1 MGCTPSQHSPPP
13 GSNYNH
19 ASDPSIC
26 DSCKSSGQAADHRE
40 GNAVRPSVTANSE
53 QESLCRR
60 LKGNIFLTETSKGH
74 GHDQVQRLFIYLSV
88 CLFRRFSAAGA
99 VHTTD
104 NTSCYVYEC
113 PTCSDI
119 GGMPLSMSCQINFAL
134 KM

>member
-1 MGCTPSQHSPPP
+1 M
-13 GSNYNH
+13 
-19 ASDPSIC
+19 
-26 DSCKSSGQAADHRE
+26 
-40 GNAVRPSVTANSE
+40 RPSVTANSE

-88 CLFRRFSAAGA
+88 SVCLFRRFSAAGA

-113 PTCSDI
+113 TCSDI
-119 GGMPLSMSCQINFAL
+119 GRMPLSMSCQNNLALDILNHKKSEDFNFHVSHNGP
-134 KM
+134 